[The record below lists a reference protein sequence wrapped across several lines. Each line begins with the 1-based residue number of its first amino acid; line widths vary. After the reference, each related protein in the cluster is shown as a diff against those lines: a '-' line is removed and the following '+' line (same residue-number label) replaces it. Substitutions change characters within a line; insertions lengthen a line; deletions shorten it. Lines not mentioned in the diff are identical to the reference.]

1 MSQPRT
7 RAAAAAPDFTELW
20 SAISSRNDQM
30 HERTSGQRHA
40 AGASAASTMCT
51 DLRSPQHGGCSRYA
65 GWNNGDSPGD
75 VEPSQDIFWDPT
87 SPTSGAAGP
96 RNTRFVEISDI
107 VNRIAPKEVKR
118 KASPLLQWIGVSAV
132 PCTQGVPKMRLGKRS
147 SRQSSVDDLLKL
159 ARQFDE
165 NMQQDR
171 ETSERLDAGGDA
183 FRDRAD
189 APEPPG
195 ARVPKC
201 PPSSD
206 PVEAELRALFDGSTQ
221 RVSGRLSQGSSA
233 RSQEA
238 KRQPAPTSAGGSAP
252 AAGRG
257 SSNDWDDFED
267 DWDAD
272 DLLDDSFEL
281 PTADGRDRPLGTAPV
296 GTPPAR
302 PPPKPSA
309 LREACPEP
317 KTSNR
322 STFRSEPNPHLRSAE
337 VPGGS
342 ESAPADLRPDAAKT
356 ASVPIPGDADAD
368 GSWDDDGVDDALLC
382 QVCDRVERTSD
393 SQPPRVSPAAPRWVN
408 AAAAD
413 RQSPRTFGRSNS
425 LPEGAGESGNYK
437 GWDVPLKGGDRR
449 PAMWRSL
456 SGSRRGLGSFND
468 PKPQTTFKRNE
479 SDPAA
484 GSSKVFVSSQ
494 TVKCSAAEIG
504 RKKQEAQARR
514 RLRMQKP

>member
-1 MSQPRT
+1 MWEPRT
-7 RAAAAAPDFTELW
+7 RAAAAGPD
-20 SAISSRNDQM
+20 SSEPRGTDSTRGDHM

-51 DLRSPQHGGCSRYA
+51 DLRSPKHAGCSRYA

-132 PCTQGVPKMRLGKRS
+132 PCTQAVPKTRLRKRS

-171 ETSERLDAGGDA
+171 ETSERPDAGGDA

-195 ARVPKC
+195 ARVPER
-201 PPSSD
+201 PPPSD
-206 PVEAELRALFDGSTQ
+206 PVEAELRALFDCSTQ
-221 RVSGRLSQGSSA
+221 RVSGRLSSQGSSA
-233 RSQEA
+233 SARSPEA
-238 KRQPAPTSAGGSAP
+238 KRQPPPAAAGGSAP

-267 DWDAD
+267 DWGAD
-272 DLLDDSFEL
+272 DLLNDSFEL
-281 PTADGRDRPLGTAPV
+281 PMADGRDRPLGAAAPAEAATV
-296 GTPPAR
+296 CTPPAR

-309 LREACPEP
+309 LREACPKP

-322 STFRSEPNPHLRSAE
+322 STFRLQPNPLFRSAE
-337 VPGGS
+337 VPGGT
-342 ESAPADLRPDAAKT
+342 ESAPPDPKPAAAKT
-356 ASVPIPGDADAD
+356 PSVPIPGNADAD

-393 SQPPRVSPAAPRWVN
+393 SQPPRAGPAAPRWVN
-408 AAAAD
+408 AAATN
-413 RQSPRTFGRSNS
+413 RQSPRAFGRSNS
-425 LPEGAGESGNYK
+425 LPEGGGGESGNYK
-437 GWDVPLKGGDRR
+437 GWDVSLTGGDRR
-449 PAMWRSL
+449 PAACRSL
-456 SGSRRGLGSFND
+456 PGSRRGLGSFND
-468 PKPQTTFKRNE
+468 PKPQTTFKRNV
-479 SDPAA
+479 SDPEA
-484 GSSKVFVSSQ
+484 GSSKGTTANNICIF
-494 TVKCSAAEIG
+494 IYI
-504 RKKQEAQARR
+504 
-514 RLRMQKP
+514 LIYI